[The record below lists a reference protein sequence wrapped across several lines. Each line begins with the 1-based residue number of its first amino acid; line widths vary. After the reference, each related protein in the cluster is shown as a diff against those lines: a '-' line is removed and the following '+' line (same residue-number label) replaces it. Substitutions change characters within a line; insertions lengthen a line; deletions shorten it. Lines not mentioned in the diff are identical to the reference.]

1 VAQSNISVI
10 LLDINN
16 FFKGIQTVDEHLKK
30 LKGKIIWSKNPPL
43 SLGIVKINIW
53 SRLMEC

>member
-16 FFKGIQTVDEHLKK
+16 FFKGIQTVDENFKK
-30 LKGKIIWSKNPPL
+30 SKIKIIWSKNPL
-43 SLGIVKINIW
+43 SFFGYGEN
-53 SRLMEC
+53 